1 MTGNGNNIGFNFG
14 NFFKTMMPPFFPMMN
29 QNFLSIYTV
38 INQIGLPPIVMGNP
52 NFAHSVWGYTQ
63 MNSYGDQFICHAG
76 TPGSSTK
83 ELSEEDK
90 LIAEDQK
97 KLKEETTR
105 ENKYAVAVE
114 RQNFES
120 IKELLTSYVE
130 SIKTKDTKTLG
141 AKKYNLIQ
149 DFDKYSKTYNTENYK
164 KLLQLYNAH
173 AENIKSFKVAEIDKK
188 QISTNN
194 TDYATV
200 VKAIN
205 DDKIDDIIEND
216 EFKPI
221 TVNGK
226 ESDFDIMEFM
236 STWNDDNSSI
246 ITLIGEKRKDAKNKE
261 NHDEI
266 SNALHNALLNKANS
280 IDTENLSTDTKDA
293 LEKAI
298 EEFNKFS
305 SLDERYPDSQT
316 DDNYE
321 NAFNNLYKAIRLAEA
336 EKLDSELEKS
346 FDFLDN
352 DNPYKNTT
360 KYRDLTN
367 TDLKEEKGLN
377 SEPNNDETVNTEK
390 AEKASKNE
398 ETQKTKRSVTVN
410 DQTYY
415 VETDNNNYVTAVY
428 NSKRQKINL
437 SISIKNAL
445 PIQYKEK
452 FARAYEAS
460 KIAEDLYLNLKG
472 AFSDDEK
479 TVELLN
485 KINKDNVLDVIG
497 EFNTLNS
504 GDYNKDGIIEW
515 LRDDEINQEG
525 CFLIIKALLLKAE
538 ELNLQDSNEF
548 KNLIKT
554 AEVDNNNNEY
564 KIKNPKWTYSTT
576 KAEKIDDC
584 IRALIKKI
592 KAAQNNTKAT

>member
-1 MTGNGNNIGFNFG
+1 MAGNGNNIGFNFG
-14 NFFKTMMPPFFPMMN
+14 NIFKTMMPPFFPMMN

-97 KLKEETTR
+97 KLKEKTTG
-105 ENKYAVAVE
+105 EDEYAVAVE
-114 RQNFES
+114 QQNFES
-120 IKELLTSYVE
+120 IKKLLDSYVK
-130 SIKTKDTKTLG
+130 SINTEDTKKLG
-141 AKKYNLIQ
+141 AEKFNLIR
-149 DFDKYSKTYNTENYK
+149 DFNKYSKTYSKENYK

-173 AENIKSFKVAEIDKK
+173 AGDIKSFKVAEIDKK

-205 DDKIDDIIEND
+205 DGKIDDIIEND

-246 ITLIGEKRKDAKNKE
+246 ITLIGEKRKDAKNEE
-261 NHDEI
+261 NLNKI
-266 SNALHNALLNKANS
+266 SDALHDALLKKAKS
-280 IDTENLSTDTKDA
+280 IDTENLSTDTKNA

-298 EEFNKFS
+298 EEFNEFS
-305 SLDERYPDSQT
+305 SLDNRYPGSQT
-316 DDNYE
+316 DEDYE

-367 TDLKEEKGLN
+367 TDLEKEEGKGLN
-377 SEPNNDETVNTEK
+377 SEPDSDETVTTGEAEK
-390 AEKASKNE
+390 AEKANKNE

-428 NSKRQKINL
+428 NSKNQKINL
-437 SISIKNAL
+437 SDSIKKMFSIHSNV
-445 PIQYKEK
+445 K
-452 FARAYEAS
+452 FAKTNDAS
-460 KIAEDLYLNLKG
+460 EIGRDLYLNLTG

-479 TVELLN
+479 TVKLL
-485 KINKDNVLDVIG
+485 KEIDKDNVLDVIKKF
-497 EFNTLNS
+497 EDVNS
-504 GDYNKDGIIEW
+504 GYYKEDGIIEW
-515 LRDDEINQEG
+515 LSDDGINRKG
-525 CFLIIKALLLKAE
+525 CCFIINALLLKAE
-538 ELNLQDSNEF
+538 ELNLNDEKEF
-548 KNLIKT
+548 TELVATSQAKKENANYTI
-554 AEVDNNNNEY
+554 EY
-564 KIKNPKWTYSTT
+564 DYLEYTT
-576 KAEKIDDC
+576 ELA
-584 IRALIKKI
+584 KK
-592 KAAQNNTKAT
+592 